1 MAKSNAEFIQ
11 LRPRADDDLMRLWRR
26 IWEEVKAL
34 FEKHCVRPF
43 PGQLDEL
50 GVAVEAV
57 LKAAPGSVTVVPLA
71 PGGGKSTL
79 IRAFLKV
86 ASGVLCDMQDAL
98 ARRLGGVIVVVEKSD
113 EAHELVELCN
123 EAAGKRVAVVVESPN
138 DANLRRG
145 DCYNGT
151 ATRYEECPRR
161 RCPDHEVCPLM
172 QAASRTMQTPILILL
187 HARYHRYMED
197 MEEFTIWYEDETE
210 YRRSLLLVDELPNL
224 FDEGRIDRQ
233 KLNRADDQMEEL
245 FPSINKTSWG
255 TKKNLHYWLSTA
267 IRYPFERLERIL
279 CRGSGQ
285 YGLIERSQM
294 EEAGFCEVKLRAS
307 LEAFRRCSIDTT
319 AEEITNAL
327 LKAKELYFGVGQTF
341 SLFLPKLRTLGGDG
355 QPATVIFS
363 GTAQLSPEVTWNP
376 DIVIVS
382 GQLEETYER
391 LQLNVQRGDLFK
403 GTKTGMK
410 NSNNCVILLCWLKEM
425 LPELMRRH
433 RRILLV
439 TYKEHAAELWG
450 QLPGFHDVL
459 IPYINGIGEA
469 EDCLPYFGGL
479 NGSNQYQEAT
489 CVICLGLNRFEP
501 QEYLARTLALDSSGE
516 VTAAM
521 REELARAPLTRLE
534 TLPPVMDLQDITL
547 ARDLVQLIFRSALR
561 RHGEDIPIEVWLFQP
576 PNGVLGYVQEA
587 LPGCEIREIREIP
600 EACRSAA
607 TTTRTYRGEQTHAAK
622 LLAWLR
628 DEWSGEEIT
637 PDDIRAETGL
647 TRKQF
652 KEARKHP
659 DVKSFFSSYILT
671 KGSGRHTKFTRKTDR
686 AVA

>member
-26 IWEEVKAL
+26 IWEEVKSL

-267 IRYPFERLERIL
+267 IRYPFERL
-279 CRGSGQ
+279 
-285 YGLIERSQM
+285 
-294 EEAGFCEVKLRAS
+294 
-307 LEAFRRCSIDTT
+307 
-319 AEEITNAL
+319 
-327 LKAKELYFGVGQTF
+327 
-341 SLFLPKLRTLGGDG
+341 
-355 QPATVIFS
+355 
-363 GTAQLSPEVTWNP
+363 
-376 DIVIVS
+376 
-382 GQLEETYER
+382 
-391 LQLNVQRGDLFK
+391 
-403 GTKTGMK
+403 
-410 NSNNCVILLCWLKEM
+410 
-425 LPELMRRH
+425 
-433 RRILLV
+433 
-439 TYKEHAAELWG
+439 
-450 QLPGFHDVL
+450 
-459 IPYINGIGEA
+459 
-469 EDCLPYFGGL
+469 
-479 NGSNQYQEAT
+479 
-489 CVICLGLNRFEP
+489 
-501 QEYLARTLALDSSGE
+501 
-516 VTAAM
+516 
-521 REELARAPLTRLE
+521 
-534 TLPPVMDLQDITL
+534 
-547 ARDLVQLIFRSALR
+547 
-561 RHGEDIPIEVWLFQP
+561 
-576 PNGVLGYVQEA
+576 
-587 LPGCEIREIREIP
+587 
-600 EACRSAA
+600 
-607 TTTRTYRGEQTHAAK
+607 
-622 LLAWLR
+622 
-628 DEWSGEEIT
+628 
-637 PDDIRAETGL
+637 
-647 TRKQF
+647 
-652 KEARKHP
+652 
-659 DVKSFFSSYILT
+659 
-671 KGSGRHTKFTRKTDR
+671 
-686 AVA
+686 

>member
-26 IWEEVKAL
+26 IWEEVKSL

-382 GQLEETYER
+382 GP
-391 LQLNVQRGDLFK
+391 V
-403 GTKTGMK
+403 
-410 NSNNCVILLCWLKEM
+410 
-425 LPELMRRH
+425 
-433 RRILLV
+433 
-439 TYKEHAAELWG
+439 
-450 QLPGFHDVL
+450 
-459 IPYINGIGEA
+459 
-469 EDCLPYFGGL
+469 GGNL
-479 NGSNQYQEAT
+479 
-489 CVICLGLNRFEP
+489 
-501 QEYLARTLALDSSGE
+501 
-516 VTAAM
+516 
-521 REELARAPLTRLE
+521 
-534 TLPPVMDLQDITL
+534 
-547 ARDLVQLIFRSALR
+547 
-561 RHGEDIPIEVWLFQP
+561 
-576 PNGVLGYVQEA
+576 
-587 LPGCEIREIREIP
+587 
-600 EACRSAA
+600 
-607 TTTRTYRGEQTHAAK
+607 
-622 LLAWLR
+622 
-628 DEWSGEEIT
+628 
-637 PDDIRAETGL
+637 
-647 TRKQF
+647 
-652 KEARKHP
+652 
-659 DVKSFFSSYILT
+659 
-671 KGSGRHTKFTRKTDR
+671 
-686 AVA
+686 